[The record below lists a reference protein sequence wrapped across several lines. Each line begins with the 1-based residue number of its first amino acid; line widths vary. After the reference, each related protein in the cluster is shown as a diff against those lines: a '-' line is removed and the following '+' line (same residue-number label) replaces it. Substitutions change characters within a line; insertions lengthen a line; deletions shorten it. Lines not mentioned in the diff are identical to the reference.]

1 MGIWKWEG
9 LDRNGKRAAGQIDAP
24 SEKEARKLI
33 RGMGVRPKKI
43 TPPSILE
50 FDLGEWMVANGMA
63 KAFGTKELTNFT
75 KQMAIMVNAGVPI
88 LQGLEILYKTE
99 KNAALKNSVQRIAKD
114 VQEGKTLAESMIKQ
128 QGFDKLYCNLVK
140 AGEIGGI
147 LDTIMSKLAIH
158 LEKQERTK
166 AQIKSA
172 MTYPFIVST
181 IGAGVVWGLM
191 TFVVP
196 QFVGMLKESG
206 KEIPAITQ
214 FVIDVSGFLE
224 AYSVYIVPAVIAL
237 FIMLSSYIK
246 TPLGKTA
253 YDKFTMKLP
262 AFGQVVIKGNLS
274 SFSRTLGTLLSAGV
288 SLIDALEICIE
299 TIDNSVIANDIRQ
312 VKKSVVEGKTLTEP
326 LTKIPYFPEMVA
338 QMIKVGEQTGSIDE
352 MLGKI
357 SDVFEEE
364 VNDAVTAATKLLEP
378 LILVGLGGTIAVIL
392 VAIYLPMFIGAD

>member
-1 MGIWKWEG
+1 MGNWKWEG
-9 LDRNGKRAAGQIDAP
+9 LDRNGKRTSGQVDAP
-24 SEKEARKLI
+24 NEKEARKLI
-33 RGMGVRPKKI
+33 RGMGARPKKI

-140 AGEIGGI
+140 AGEVGGI
-147 LDTIMSKLAIH
+147 LDTILNKLAVH

-172 MTYPFIVST
+172 MTYPFIVTT

-224 AYSVYIVPAVIAL
+224 NYSAYIVPAVIA
-237 FIMLSSYIK
+237 FFVMLSSYIK
-246 TPLGKTA
+246 TPVGKVA
-253 YDKFTMKLP
+253 YDNFTMKLP

-299 TIDNSVIANDIRQ
+299 TIDNTVIANDIRQ

-352 MLGKI
+352 MLAKI

-364 VNDAVTAATKLLEP
+364 VNDAVANATKLLEP
-378 LILVGLGGTIAVIL
+378 MILVGLGGTIAVIL
-392 VAIYLPMFIGAD
+392 VAIYLPMFMGAD

>member
-1 MGIWKWEG
+1 MGNWKWEG
-9 LDRNGKRAAGQIDAP
+9 LDRNGKRTSGQVDAP
-24 SEKEARKLI
+24 NEKEARKLI
-33 RGMGVRPKKI
+33 RGMGARPKKI

-140 AGEIGGI
+140 AGEVGGI
-147 LDTIMSKLAIH
+147 LDTILNKLAVH

-224 AYSVYIVPAVIAL
+224 NYSAYIVPAVIAA
-237 FIMLSSYIK
+237 FIMLTSYIK
-246 TPLGKTA
+246 TPVGKVA
-253 YDKFTMKLP
+253 YDNFTMKLP

-299 TIDNSVIANDIRQ
+299 TIDNTVIANDIRQ

-352 MLGKI
+352 MLAKI

-364 VNDAVTAATKLLEP
+364 VNDAVANATKLLEP
-378 LILVGLGGTIAVIL
+378 MILVGLGGTIAVIL
-392 VAIYLPMFIGAD
+392 VAIYLPMFMGAD